1 VMREN
6 SNPPGDSEDDLDL
19 HLESHRSFRGS
30 VSMRKEARRV
40 RGTDGEFQMLV
51 GDIFTNLANLKEN
64 FAEDV
69 NRTKNAL
76 PDEKKQKL
84 KDFVEE
90 HKGRWNELKE
100 NGVITEEF
108 PETEF
113 EAWKLN
119 MRACK
124 ARGYVN
130 GYREAGRRGQGNGGK
145 KTDFVNVLR
154 VFNRFLDKAC

>member
-19 HLESHRSFRGS
+19 ESHQNFRGRTS
-30 VSMRKEARRV
+30 ISAEARRV
-40 RGTDGEFQMLV
+40 RGTVEEFQMLV
-51 GDIFTNLANLKEN
+51 GDIFTNLANMEEN

-69 NRTKNAL
+69 NRQKNAL
-76 PDEKKQKL
+76 LDEKKQEL

-90 HKGRWNELKE
+90 HKGRWNKLKE

-108 PETEF
+108 PETAF

-124 ARGYVN
+124 AKAYVN
-130 GYREAGRRGQGNGGK
+130 GYAEPRRRGQGNGGK
-145 KTDFVNVLR
+145 KTDFINVLR
-154 VFNRFLDKAC
+154 AFSRFLGEAS